1 MQPVVI
7 LYKTLFP
14 PLLALARAAG
24 PLFPKLH
31 QFFAVRKGLMQNLE
45 QQLGTGKERRF
56 TIWIHAASAGEF
68 EQARPVIT
76 ELKLRCPECRI
87 AVSFQSVSGYS
98 LRKDY
103 PDADLVFYHPTDT
116 VRNARRLTEL
126 LKPDAVMV
134 MRYDLWLNHLLEA
147 RRQGARLLL
156 AAAVLR
162 EHSIYTRIP
171 VKFLY
176 RTIFSLFQS
185 ISTVSEDDRI
195 RFEAAFRL
203 GTAKASGDPRCD
215 QVLARSRNSSAV
227 EHLRPLL
234 GNQTTIVAGSTW
246 EPDEER
252 LIPAFAPHKE
262 NTHLIIAPHDV
273 SLARITSIEQQ
284 LSQHG
289 IASLRLSQLDQ
300 GLPAS
305 AVLIIDTIGI
315 LVELYALAS
324 IAYVGGGFGIN
335 VHNTL
340 EPAVYGL
347 PLLYGPNHQKSPEA
361 GELQQEGAA
370 MSFNTTGELAS
381 ILNKLLSNRDLRE
394 QRGAIAAAYVRNR
407 LGATKDITEELL
419 SWRQGLTS

>member
-14 PLLALARAAG
+14 PLLALAKAAS
-24 PLFPKLH
+24 LFSPKLR
-31 QFFAVRKGLMQNLE
+31 QFFAVRKSLMQRLE
-45 QQLGTGKERRF
+45 QQLGSGQAKQF

-76 ELKLRCPECRI
+76 ELKQRCPECRI

-103 PDADLVFYHPTDT
+103 PDADLVFYHPADT
-116 VRNARRLTEL
+116 ARNAKKLITL
-126 LKPDAVMV
+126 LKPDAIMV

-147 RRQGARLLL
+147 SRHGARLLL
-156 AAAVLR
+156 AAAVLH
-162 EHSIYTRIP
+162 EHSSYTRMP
-171 VKFLY
+171 VKLLY
-176 RTIFSLFQS
+176 QAIFSLFHS
-185 ISTVSEDDRI
+185 ISTVSEDDRK
-195 RFEAAFRL
+195 RFETAFGL
-203 GTAKASGDPRCD
+203 GTAKVSGDPRCD

-227 EHLRPLL
+227 EHLRQWLP
-234 GNQTTIVAGSTW
+234 NRTTIVAGSTW

-252 LIPAFAPHKE
+252 IIPVFAPHKE
-262 NTHLIIAPHDV
+262 SACLVIAPHDV
-273 SLARITSIEQQ
+273 SGARIASIEQ
-284 LSQHG
+284 LLARHG
-289 IASLRLSQLDQ
+289 IDSRRLSQINE

-315 LVELYALAS
+315 LVELYSLAS

-347 PLLYGPNHQKSPEA
+347 PLIYGPNHRKSPEA
-361 GELQQEGAA
+361 EELLQEGAA
-370 MSFNTTGELAS
+370 TTFNTTSELAS
-381 ILNKLLSNRDLRE
+381 ILDDLLTNGDLRQ
-394 QRGAIAAAYVRNR
+394 QRGTLAATYVRNR
-407 LGATKDITEELL
+407 IGATRDITRELL
-419 SWRQGLTS
+419 GWKQGLTC